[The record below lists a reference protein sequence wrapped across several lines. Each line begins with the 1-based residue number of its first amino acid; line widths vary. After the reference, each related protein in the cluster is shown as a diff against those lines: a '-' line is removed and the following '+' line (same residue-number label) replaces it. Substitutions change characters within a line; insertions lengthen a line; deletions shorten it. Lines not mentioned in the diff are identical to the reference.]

1 MHSPGGGSGWERLF
15 RLVFSRSSNP
25 IALLDERRCF
35 VEVNDPA
42 LALLGRSREQVLG
55 TSVLD
60 SIRPAERPAAMREW
74 DEFLDAG
81 EYSGRRA
88 LLRGDGSESVVDF
101 AARLAD
107 VGGRRVAIFVVTL
120 AEDSPLREGAVS
132 TPDPLLTSREREV
145 VTQIALGRETSEIAG
160 ELHISAETVRT
171 HVRNAMSK
179 LGAHTRAQLVAI
191 VLSGERA
198 LQLPQ
203 PEE

>member
-1 MHSPGGGSGWERLF
+1 MQTPGGGSGWERLF
-15 RLVFSRSSNP
+15 RLVFARSSNP
-25 IALLDERRCF
+25 IALLDELRCF

-42 LALLGRSREQVLG
+42 VALLGRPREQVLG
-55 TSVLD
+55 TSVMD
-60 SIRPAERPAAMREW
+60 SIRPAERATAMQEW
-74 DEFLDAG
+74 EEFLSAG

-88 LLRGDGSESVVDF
+88 LLRGDGSEIVVDF
-101 AARLAD
+101 AARLAEVD
-107 VGGRRVAIFVVTL
+107 GRRVAIFVVTL
-120 AEDSPLREGAVS
+120 AEDGPWRDGGVPSAEPV
-132 TPDPLLTSREREV
+132 LTRREREV
-145 VTQIALGRETSEIAG
+145 VTQIALGRETGEIAG

-198 LQLPQ
+198 LELPR